1 MTSRIFLLILAIA
14 MLSAASPAAAQET
27 TWVGWVSCAVTFCLI
42 AYENLPGRASS
53 AARKS
58 RENNQGFSTDRGVTS
73 AATRTRQTRKSA
85 RTACLLSS
93 GGLGDVF
100 STLVRRHCISHQE
113 FANIDGPVDAP
124 TVMQGLCMSF
134 RPAMPVRKLCED
146 SRCLQCE
153 APREDLPCMS
163 FAKTPGLP
171 ISTFEALNGSPL
183 TPLADRDASPILES
197 VQSASSFGEDARHG
211 GRTVWQM

>member
-14 MLSAASPAAAQET
+14 MLRTTSAAAQET
-27 TWVGWVSCAVTFCLI
+27 TWVGWVPCAVNFSQI

-58 RENNQGFSTDRGVTS
+58 KELSSRFSTDRVATS
-73 AATRTRQTRKSA
+73 AATRTQQTRKSA
-85 RTACLLSS
+85 RKTCLLWP
-93 GGLGDVF
+93 GGLADA
-100 STLVRRHCISHQE
+100 SWALARRHRISHKE

-146 SRCLQCE
+146 SMCNSCE
-153 APREDLPCMS
+153 AVTKDIPCMS

-171 ISTFEALNGSPL
+171 ISQSSIKVCCRASLTHTFHPTLSP
-183 TPLADRDASPILES
+183 
-197 VQSASSFGEDARHG
+197 
-211 GRTVWQM
+211 